1 MFICLDSKSI
11 SVSWIN
17 NELVVSWNDIFTSI
31 DQLFYEVSA
40 GTMEGGVNIIQW
52 QYTNQTSITFGIP
65 PTVTVATGLKV
76 HVTVGAITVGGNYG
90 FKTGSIT
97 LP

>member
-1 MFICLDSKSI
+1 MFLDSKSI

-17 NELVVSWNDIFTSI
+17 SELVVSWNDIFTSI
-31 DQLFYEVSA
+31 EELFYEVSA

-65 PTVTVATGLKV
+65 PTVTVSTGLKV
-76 HVTVGAITVGGNYG
+76 YVTVGAITVGGNYD